1 MDKEP
6 FLELIEEKKDNDSD
20 IDIEK
25 QIYEQQTKV
34 RNPNIPESLKTPETS
49 QKKMIKIKNSSKL
62 VLDNDHDSEIYESII
77 SLNDPKIKKKTKNN
91 TTNNYFNK

>member
-49 QKKMIKIKNSSKL
+49 QKKIIKIKN
-62 VLDNDHDSEIYESII
+62 N
-77 SLNDPKIKKKTKNN
+77 IKNKNKN
-91 TTNNYFNK
+91 INRHFVPLRLL

>member
-49 QKKMIKIKNSSKL
+49 QKK
-62 VLDNDHDSEIYESII
+62 
-77 SLNDPKIKKKTKNN
+77 NN
-91 TTNNYFNK
+91 